1 MNRKYMCK
9 VVAIVGLVFLMT
21 GCGFNQ
27 YEKKMIGK
35 WKPAINAK
43 KEIEK
48 RAGKHFKKM
57 SEKHIAKLTKG
68 IENKTKGMLFDFKA
82 DGKYQVQYEKDGE
95 AETGTWKIIN
105 GGKILFIKSDKGKQQ
120 NITIKS
126 LNDQKA
132 ELSINEAQDLT
143 LLRTQ

>member
-1 MNRKYMCK
+1 MWKVAAMMC
-9 VVAIVGLVFLMT
+9 LVFLMAS
-21 GCGFNQ
+21 CGFNQ
-27 YEKKMIGK
+27 YEQKMVGK

-57 SEKHIAKLTKG
+57 GEKHIAKLTQG
-68 IENKTKGMLFDFKA
+68 IENKTKNMVFDFKA

-105 GGKILFIKSDKGKQQ
+105 GGKVLFIKSDKGKQQ

-132 ELSINEAQDLT
+132 ELSINETQDLT

>member
-1 MNRKYMCK
+1 MWK
-9 VVAIVGLVFLMT
+9 VVFIGCLTFVMT

-27 YEKKMIGK
+27 HEKKMVGK
-35 WKPAINAK
+35 WKPSINAK

-57 SEKHIAKLTKG
+57 SEKHIAKLTQG
-68 IENKTKGMLFDFKA
+68 IQNKTKGMVFAFKA
-82 DGKYQVQYEKDGE
+82 DGKYEVQYEKDGE

-105 GGKILFIKSDKGKQQ
+105 GGQVLFIKSDKGKQQ

-126 LNDQKA
+126 LSDQKA
-132 ELSINEAQDLT
+132 ELSINETQDLT
-143 LLRTQ
+143 LLRAN